1 MPSYSTIVSEST
13 WAIVDSIE
21 VDIAWPVPMPF
32 CTSSPSRS
40 VEATTIAEKP
50 SAWATAIAAAL
61 SRIASRF
68 TSSGESSSGAT
79 GTPPARLRKARP
91 EPAPMVGANA
101 GRCPHGGPTP

>member
-1 MPSYSTIVSEST
+1 MPVR
-13 WAIVDSIE
+13 
-21 VDIAWPVPMPF
+21 F
-32 CTSSPSRS
+32 CTSTPSRS

-68 TSSGESSSGAT
+68 TSSGESSSGDT

-91 EPAPMVGANA
+91 EPAPIVGANA
-101 GRCPHGGPTP
+101 GRCP

>member
-1 MPSYSTIVSEST
+1 MPSYSTIVSDST

-21 VDIAWPVPMPF
+21 VDIAWPDARARF
-32 CTSSPSRS
+32 WTSSPSSS

-68 TSSGESSSGAT
+68 TSSGESSSGAS
-79 GTPPARLRKARP
+79 GTPPARLR
-91 EPAPMVGANA
+91 
-101 GRCPHGGPTP
+101 